1 MEDCRAS
8 LILPENALIIARE
21 VMPKMS
27 EMGLVSRV
35 LPVNTAVRNLYE
47 RRRKALRGRQS
58 GVDLKPPQA
67 AVVKSDGRERCGNA
81 GTRFRQAR
89 LREASASKPSM
100 KCRKRIRRCQNRGV
114 TLPPGSAWE
123 VSRRPKRHP
132 AYRRREAQPG
142 FGTERE
148 NLIGD
153 AKGIL
158 ELVSSKFASEG
169 FLLGAPL
176 FSSPVIR
183 EGRRAICGE
192 ERSARLR
199 STFASLRRLGTS
211 G

>member
-1 MEDCRAS
+1 MKEGPSGSAIRS
-8 LILPENALIIARE
+8 LIPSHRKLLSSKAM
-21 VMPKMS
+21 V
-27 EMGLVSRV
+27 
-35 LPVNTAVRNLYE
+35 VNVAE
-47 RRRKALRGRQS
+47 
-58 GVDLKPPQA
+58 
-67 AVVKSDGRERCGNA
+67 KS

-132 AYRRREAQPG
+132 AHRRREAQPG

-176 FSSPVIR
+176 FSSTVI
-183 EGRRAICGE
+183 
-192 ERSARLR
+192 
-199 STFASLRRLGTS
+199 
-211 G
+211 